1 MFFGNKTVVEQCQLF
16 MHLLKM
22 QKMRPMLSKL
32 KIRVN
37 KKLERNAIIVKN
49 LFSALNSVGKNSRE
63 KDNRAARRV
72 ITTSLVSHHL
82 RKGRYMRQTCIDLN
96 LNRTTLRR
104 ALSRREKIDDPLQ
117 NETWAFG
124 GRLPHFDKKLSDD
137 VKEEITQ
144 FWHSNSR
151 VSPNAKDVLKL
162 RIGIRDRTPHPK
174 HYLEVSQ
181 TMLFKQ
187 FRESHPSVHIS
198 QRAFE
203 SLKPFYCVPLKI
215 RNTCCCKYHV
225 EFSMHHELLRFI
237 CSTLHSK

>member
-1 MFFGNKTVVEQCQLF
+1 MFFGNKTVVEKCQLF

-49 LFSALNSVGKNSRE
+49 LFSALNSIGKDSKE

-124 GRLPHFDKKLSDD
+124 GRLPRFDKKLSDD

-144 FWHSNSR
+144 FWHSSSQ
-151 VSPNAKDVLKL
+151 VSPNAKNVSKL
-162 RIGIRDRTPHPK
+162 RIGIRDCTPHLK

-181 TMLFKQ
+181 TMFFKQ
-187 FRESHPSVHIS
+187 FRESHPSLHIS
-198 QRAFE
+198 QRSFE

-215 RNTCCCKYHV
+215 
-225 EFSMHHELLRFI
+225 
-237 CSTLHSK
+237 